1 MTDNKYEDS
10 KKKAGY
16 DTFPTNFTVTQHNIG
31 PQEYKKENIFY
42 DKNEKDYSKLI
53 NTVFIK
59 KERTLEYYFNTMIK
73 NEDKSDIYLLQEVA
87 EGDEDKDESID
98 IDGVSYNYKYYKTGN
113 INRLTI
119 NKYKLEKYDI
129 NNISH
134 GCAVV
139 WNSEKFKESKK
150 DIIKYT
156 GNKRRSSDCITL
168 SEIVNETNKIK
179 VISLH
184 GSIFNPI
191 NRYIN
196 IDRIEVYKFL
206 NTILTDYSAEKII
219 IGTDFNY
226 ELKSFNANI
235 NSDIVIIDDMLN
247 ILIKYKNKLD
257 IDSDQYKKIYDNHNF
272 ANFLK
277 YLTKIRELIDSS
289 NIYPTNLDHTGSLK
303 QIDYI
308 LSKNLNNS
316 SYETKRYLSKI
327 NKNIYKEVD
336 LENFDNTNFDHSRLI
351 YKFNW

>member
-10 KKKAGY
+10 KKKTGY
-16 DTFPTNFTVTQHNIG
+16 DTFTPNFTVTQHNIG
-31 PQEYKKENIFY
+31 PQEYKKENIWY
-42 DKNEKDYSKLI
+42 DKNETDYGKLK

-87 EGDEDKDESID
+87 EGDKDKDGSID

-119 NKYKLEKYDI
+119 NKHKLEKYDI
-129 NNISH
+129 NNIPH

-139 WNSEKFKESKK
+139 WNSIKFKESKK

-191 NRYIN
+191 IRYID

-206 NTILTDYSAEKII
+206 NTILINYSAEKII

-235 NSDIVIIDDMLN
+235 NSDIDINDDMLN
-247 ILIKYKNKLD
+247 ILIKYKNKSDLD
-257 IDSDQYKKIYDNHNF
+257 
-272 ANFLK
+272 
-277 YLTKIRELIDSS
+277 
-289 NIYPTNLDHTGSLK
+289 
-303 QIDYI
+303 
-308 LSKNLNNS
+308 
-316 SYETKRYLSKI
+316 
-327 NKNIYKEVD
+327 
-336 LENFDNTNFDHSRLI
+336 
-351 YKFNW
+351 